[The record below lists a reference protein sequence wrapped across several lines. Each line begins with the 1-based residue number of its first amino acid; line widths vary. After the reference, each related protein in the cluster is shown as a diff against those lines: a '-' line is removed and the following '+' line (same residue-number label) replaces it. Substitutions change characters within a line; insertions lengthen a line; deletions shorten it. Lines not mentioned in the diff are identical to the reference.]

1 MDNAPLIPPTY
12 PEPQLPRAR
21 SSANPGTA
29 ATPSPAR
36 QSWGVIISIAII
48 VLMIIIG
55 AFYAWGK
62 RVAEERA
69 YTAPS
74 SLP

>member
-1 MDNAPLIPPTY
+1 MDSAPPIPPTY
-12 PEPQLPRAR
+12 PEPQLPRAP
-21 SSANPGTA
+21 SAASPGDA

-48 VLMIIIG
+48 VLMIIVG

-69 YTAPS
+69 YTAPP
-74 SLP
+74 SLQ